1 MPDKI
6 PVALITHAGGA
17 HLGAYYAGLAASE
30 EVESVVL
37 ADPDGN
43 AEGPARQ
50 QLGDRLKKVYASA
63 AELWQNEQ
71 PKLALVSMEA
81 KVAPPYIAQ
90 ALEAGAHVLAE
101 KPACVRIEDFAAVAK
116 LADSKHLNVM
126 LAFANRLHPA
136 IIAAKKL
143 LEAGAMGNIFGMEL
157 HLVAD
162 QTRLTRPEYHQQW
175 YAHKSR
181 GGGGHLIW
189 LGIHWLDLAMY
200 LEKSSIKKVAGFTAN
215 VGGQPLDV
223 EDSAAVA
230 MQFENGT
237 LGTLTSGY
245 YLDKGYHSHIRLWG
259 SLGWMELQLTE
270 AMPLRWVSRQEGQP
284 EGEQIY
290 DGPMTPEGYTPF
302 VQACVRSAAGLAA
315 PPMTTADSL
324 RALQVVYG
332 LYEAARTGTTHEL

>member
-1 MPDKI
+1 MSAKI

-30 EVESVVL
+30 DVESVVL

-50 QLGDRLKKVYASA
+50 QLGDRLKKVYSSA
-63 AELWQNEQ
+63 GELWQNEH
-71 PKLALVSMEA
+71 PKMALVSMEA

-90 ALEAGAHVLAE
+90 ALEAGANVLAE
-101 KPACVRIEDFAAVAK
+101 KPACIRIDEFAEIAK
-116 LADSKHLNVM
+116 LADSKHLEIM
-126 LAFANRLHPA
+126 LAFANRLHPS
-136 IIAAKKL
+136 IITAKQL
-143 LEAGAMGNIFGMEL
+143 LAEGALGDHYGMEM
-157 HLVAD
+157 HLIAD
-162 QTRLTRPEYHQQW
+162 QTRLTRPEYHKQW

-200 LEKSSIKKVAGFTAN
+200 LENASIVKIAGFIAN
-215 VGGQPLDV
+215 VGGQPIDV

-230 MQFENGT
+230 LQFENGT

-259 SLGWMELQLTE
+259 SLGWMELQLTDE
-270 AMPLRWVSRQEGQP
+270 MPLRWVSRQKDRP
-284 EGEQIY
+284 EGEQTAKAT
-290 DGPMTPEGYTPF
+290 GPEGYTPF
-302 VQACVRSAAGLAA
+302 VQACVRSSAGLAE
-315 PPMTTADSL
+315 PPVTTVDSL
-324 RALQVVYG
+324 RALKVVYG
-332 LYEAARTGTTHEL
+332 AYDAARTGTTQEL